1 MKKIFQLVT
10 LAAAFFP
17 GVAAADAVRDLIA
30 LGVQPPV
37 ARYQTDKLANVNS
50 SGNLV
55 LPVAASKK
63 LSVTV
68 AGTEAASLNATG
80 LTLAATTAGIVYTPG
95 TLAAAGSEQGDAA
108 AIAAKV
114 TTVTASDGTKGVRL
128 PAAPTV
134 GDEYIIIN
142 TVAAVLKIYP
152 GSGDAINATT
162 ADAAV
167 SVAASVVSQCIATS
181 ASQWWCFEGV
191 AP

>member
-1 MKKIFQLVT
+1 MKRIVKFLTLTALIFPSI
-10 LAAAFFP
+10 AS
-17 GVAAADAVRDLIA
+17 ADAVRDLIS

-37 ARYQTDKLANVNS
+37 ARYQTEKLANLNS
-50 SGNLV
+50 TGNLV
-55 LPVAASKK
+55 LPVASTKK

-68 AGTEAASLNATG
+68 AGTEAASVSATG
-80 LTLAATTAGIVYTPG
+80 LLLSASTAGITYTPG
-95 TLAAAGSEQGDAA
+95 TLAALGSDQAGAA
-108 AIAAKV
+108 LIAARV

-128 PAAPTV
+128 PAAPTA

-142 TVAAVLKIYP
+142 TVAAVLKVYP

-167 SVAASVVSQCIATS
+167 SIAASVVTQCVATS